1 MGNVR
6 TSSIARWKR
15 VADFL
20 FAIIERFRYS
30 SYGWDVISRY
40 RSKSALFRK
49 GWVTFS
55 ANFRWKGTSP
65 PTIVGIRKASVF
77 VTSQWRPHDPIFIG
91 LDNVPACDRQ
101 MLSDVLT
108 SCCSVLQYR
117 ELFDESTYWKLIVS
131 QNKNWATNNAQ
142 QIEKWL
148 EDHQPEPTESS
159 ASIINIPL
167 FYAILGFLLLAAQNR
182 FWILSAY
189 LAISFNI
196 AYRLYHSSVD

>member
-1 MGNVR
+1 
-6 TSSIARWKR
+6 
-15 VADFL
+15 
-20 FAIIERFRYS
+20 
-30 SYGWDVISRY
+30 
-40 RSKSALFRK
+40 
-49 GWVTFS
+49 
-55 ANFRWKGTSP
+55 
-65 PTIVGIRKASVF
+65 
-77 VTSQWRPHDPIFIG
+77 
-91 LDNVPACDRQ
+91 

-182 FWILSAY
+182 F
-189 LAISFNI
+189 
-196 AYRLYHSSVD
+196 